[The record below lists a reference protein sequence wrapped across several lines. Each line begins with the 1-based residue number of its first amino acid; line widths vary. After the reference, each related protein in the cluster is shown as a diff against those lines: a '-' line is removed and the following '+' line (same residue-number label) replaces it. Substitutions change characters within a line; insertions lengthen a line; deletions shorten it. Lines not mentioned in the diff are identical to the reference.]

1 MAAALEKQILASQ
14 KFLGTVRHLPS
25 FADARDKQVENLL
38 KKISKTPLQVEQA
51 AVLVDRLDASI
62 WGSHVDA
69 LGRASG
75 SCRKARGLPRPW
87 KSCSVSLVRK
97 TRASSRW
104 SPLLEPICLSA
115 VCPRLS
121 AFVRGMN
128 YTGNLSARERCP
140 RRERRSRSVVWD
152 RNICRGPV
160 SATCPRSHAWA
171 HSVSKIVRGLTSKTL
186 HIDVCFWLFFRLRR
200 WNFSLGLCHC
210 KIFLVSVI
218 HVKQAQAW
226 SCERCEVRETSIC
239 DLAKCKPQYKR
250 LTISFFYW
258 WKCWPTEL
266 VGKDNTKFAHSS
278 IRMTWIETFESC
290 TIE

>member
-75 SCRKARGLPRPW
+75 SCRKARGLRRPW

-97 TRASSRW
+97 TKASSRW

-121 AFVRGMN
+121 AGW
-128 YTGNLSARERCP
+128 TTP
-140 RRERRSRSVVWD
+140 
-152 RNICRGPV
+152 
-160 SATCPRSHAWA
+160 ATCPRARD
-171 HSVSKIVRGLTSKTL
+171 VRGLTSKTL

-210 KIFLVSVI
+210 KILLVSVI